1 MSFPDQSFNVVFGRG
16 IVHHLDLARCFSE
29 VSRVLRNGGMATFVE
44 PLGHNPFLNLYR
56 RWTPD
61 IRTADEH
68 PLLVSDF
75 ALARRYFSRVNI
87 TFYGLFSVVSVLLDR
102 TAGGAAYRIG
112 KALDDR
118 ILRLPFIGRY
128 AWYALMV
135 CHKAA

>member
-1 MSFPDQSFNVVFGRG
+1 MLLGGIARAAQRGHGDVRGTPWPDF
-16 IVHHLDLARCFSE
+16 D
-29 VSRVLRNGGMATFVE
+29 
-44 PLGHNPFLNLYR
+44 PFLNLYR

-61 IRTADEH
+61 IRTADDV
-68 PLLVSDF
+68 LLVSDF
-75 ALARRYFSRVNI
+75 ALARRYSSRVNI

-102 TAGGAAYRIG
+102 APAGAAYRIG
-112 KALDDR
+112 KALDNR